1 MKYIV
6 KDTHIRHGSVTY
18 GPGDIIEL
26 TEEEAAPIGHHL
38 EPIEDA
44 VESSTDG
51 EEIEDG
57 RKRRR
62 K

>member
-6 KDTHIRHGSVTY
+6 KDTHIRHGNVTY
-18 GPGDIIEL
+18 GPGDVIEL
-26 TEEEAAPIGHHL
+26 TGEEAAPIGHHL
-38 EPIEDA
+38 ETMTDV

-57 RKRRR
+57 RKKRR